1 MDIVNNPVAARM
13 AERFRGFLPV
23 VVDVETGGFD
33 AEHDALLEIAAIPLR
48 IDEAG
53 FLSCK
58 ELVSTHVEPFPGANL
73 DPRSLEITG
82 IDPDNPLRG
91 AVPERQALDH
101 IFQVVRE
108 AVREAGCQRA
118 ILVGHNAAFDLGFLN
133 QAVRRCGHKRNPFH
147 PFSCFDT
154 VSLAGLAYGQT
165 VLSKAVLAAGL
176 SFDSREAHS
185 AVYDAERTA
194 ELFCGIVNRWRQ
206 LELLEQAHAGL
217 STPLAQDRSGSE
229 PASS

>member
-1 MDIVNNPVAARM
+1 MDIVNNSNAARM
-13 AERFRGFLPV
+13 AERFRGYLPV

-33 AEHDALLEIAAIPLR
+33 AEHDALLEIAAIPLSMS
-48 IDEAG
+48 DSG
-53 FLSCK
+53 FLNPQP
-58 ELVSTHVEPFPGANL
+58 VASTHVEPFPGANL

-91 AVPERQALDH
+91 AVPERQALDQ
-101 IFQVVRE
+101 IFQVVRD
-108 AVREAGCQRA
+108 AVRDAGCQRA

-154 VSLAGLAYGQT
+154 VSLGGLAYGQT

-194 ELFCGIVNRWRQ
+194 ELFCSIVNRWRQ
-206 LELLEQAHAGL
+206 LELLERAHSGL
-217 STPLAQDRSGSE
+217 A
-229 PASS
+229 AS